1 MSNSGNQ
8 QFSTKEADTL
18 LKPWERPQAIIQFEL
33 EQLREEGC
41 QIDSTLIERI
51 EAARSLNDEPALD
64 QLMAEL
70 SESRPSADYLFDEP
84 EDLAAIQAARP
95 SGPRQLEMSPETD
108 VLDRIYGAWLGRA
121 AGCALGKPIEKWPK
135 DTIAAYLEY
144 YDALPLDNYI
154 PTGKGFPENHQSH
167 YKYSGVDCARDHITC
182 MPRDDDMDYT
192 VVGLLVLENY
202 GIDFTPQEVGLT
214 WLDRLPYNLLYT
226 AERIAYRNLVNAV
239 QPPATARMKN
249 PFREWI
255 GAQIRADIW
264 GYIMPGRPERAAEL
278 AFRDAC
284 ISHTKN
290 GIYGAMF
297 IAALLAASY
306 VVRETEQLVEIALS
320 EIPANCRLAS
330 GIRDTVLWS
339 KEDADWEQTWQKI
352 NAHYGHYADVHTI
365 KNALLV
371 VLGLLQGGGDFEQ
384 TIVTTVQGGWDT
396 DCTTASAG
404 SVMGLILG
412 AKALPEKWVGVF
424 NDEIQSAV
432 RGEQSNRLTTLAK
445 RTHTIA
451 ADVLA
456 AKVKT

>member
-1 MSNSGNQ
+1 
-8 QFSTKEADTL
+8 
-18 LKPWERPQAIIQFEL
+18 
-33 EQLREEGC
+33 
-41 QIDSTLIERI
+41 
-51 EAARSLNDEPALD
+51 
-64 QLMAEL
+64 
-70 SESRPSADYLFDEP
+70 
-84 EDLAAIQAARP
+84 
-95 SGPRQLEMSPETD
+95 
-108 VLDRIYGAWLGRA
+108 
-121 AGCALGKPIEKWPK
+121 
-135 DTIAAYLEY
+135 
-144 YDALPLDNYI
+144 
-154 PTGKGFPENHQSH
+154 
-167 YKYSGVDCARDHITC
+167 

-192 VVGLLVLENY
+192 VVGLLVLEKF
-202 GIDFTPQEVGLT
+202 GTDFTPQEVGLT

-226 AERIAYRNLVNAV
+226 AERIAYRNLVNGV
-239 QPPATARMKN
+239 QPPATALTNN

-264 GYIMPGRPERAAEL
+264 GYIMPGRPEQAAEL

-306 VVRETEQLVEIALS
+306 VVSETEQLVQIALS

-339 KEDADWEQTWQKI
+339 KEDADWKQTWQKI

-371 VLGLLQGGGDFEQ
+371 VMGLLQGGGDFEQ

-424 NDEIQSAV
+424 NDEIESAV

-456 AKVKT
+456 ENVKI